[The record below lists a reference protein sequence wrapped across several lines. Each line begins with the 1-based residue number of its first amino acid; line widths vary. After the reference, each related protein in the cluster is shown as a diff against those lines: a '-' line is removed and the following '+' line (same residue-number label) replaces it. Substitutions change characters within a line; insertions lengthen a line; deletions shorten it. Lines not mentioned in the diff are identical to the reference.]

1 MSCTASCAAARPYG
15 VKLVCRIWEQ
25 PRSSYYASRGGPESR
40 LRPVLPGKRGP
51 KTALSD
57 DQLLELIRADLAA
70 SPFQG
75 EGHRKVWARLRVR
88 EGVKV
93 GRRRVLRL
101 MGENHLLSPHRGRR
115 GPPHPHQGEIITQA
129 PNLMWGTDGAK
140 VFTVEEGWGWLFVA
154 VEHWNAE
161 CLGWHVCK
169 QGTRFAALEP
179 ISQGLLATVGSVAAD
194 AGRGL
199 ALRMD
204 HGTQYLS
211 DHFQNQLKHWGINP
225 SFAFIEQP
233 QTNGVAERFIRTL
246 KEQVVY
252 GRVFQ
257 NLEEVRDAVR
267 RFVDTYNREWLV
279 GKNGFLSPWQARA
292 QWPTQNPIARAA

>member
-1 MSCTASCAAARPYG
+1 MSGTASAATARPYG
-15 VKLVCRIWEQ
+15 VKLVCRTWEQ
-25 PRSSYYASRGGPESR
+25 SRSSYYANRQATQ
-40 LRPVLPGKRGP
+40 LPVRVAPPGKRGP
-51 KTALSD
+51 KTAFSD
-57 DQLLELIRADLAA
+57 DQLLELIRTDLAA

-88 EGVKV
+88 DGVKV

-101 MGENHLLSPHRGRR
+101 MRENQLLPPHRGRR
-115 GPPHPHQGEIITQA
+115 GNPRLHAGEIITQA
-129 PNLMWGTDGAK
+129 PNLMWGTDGAR
-140 VFTVEEGWGWLFVA
+140 VFTVEEGWGWIFVA

-179 ISQGLLATVGSVAAD
+179 ISQGLMSTLGSVVAD

-199 ALRMD
+199 SLRMD

-211 DHFQNQLKHWGINP
+211 DHFQNQLKYWGISP

-246 KEQVVY
+246 KEQFIY

-257 NLEEVRDAVR
+257 NLEEVRTAVR
-267 RFVDTYNREWLV
+267 CFVNTYNREWLV
-279 GKNGFLSPWQARA
+279 EKNGFRSPWQARA
-292 QWPTQNPIARAA
+292 QWLAQASLAQAA